1 MGGRDPVTIVG
12 PPEDV
17 WLTATMLARFAPL
30 SGARLQVLETASM
43 VKDHETVI
51 ARPEMVRTHVS
62 IGLNPKSL
70 GARPVQSWTGPG
82 EKVMPLTPIGQAYK
96 GVSFLAIHHRAQ
108 EELGETRPFTKFA
121 SSKASGAFAIEIG
134 PYARAMK
141 AIATKVGVASCTEA
155 KGRVLISD
163 PSFRGAEKSRVIGA
177 AAIELKSSPT
187 LRLQAVHKS
196 VLALIECWPWRE
208 SDRGLSDKEYHRR
221 LGGIVDSMTDMQTL
235 LWEGDRASQTS
246 SQLQH
251 RIEVWRNIGRIA
263 PMDDDQFQAQEWM
276 AALLQVGIT
285 PQNVGRL
292 ARSLTHAEIAAHL
305 DACVTKEVANVG

>member
-1 MGGRDPVTIVG
+1 MGDRDPVTIVG
-12 PPEDV
+12 PPEDA
-17 WLTATMLARFAPL
+17 WLTATMLARFASL
-30 SGARLQVLETASM
+30 SGARLQVLETPST

-62 IGLNPKSL
+62 VGLNPKSL
-70 GARPVQSWTGPG
+70 GARPVQSWTGPS
-82 EKVMPLTPIGQAYK
+82 EQLMPLTPIGQVYK

-108 EELGETRPFTKFA
+108 KELGETRPFTKFA
-121 SSKASGAFAIEIG
+121 SSNASGAFAIEIG
-134 PYARAMK
+134 LYVRALK
-141 AIATKVGVASCTEA
+141 AIATKVGVSSCAEA
-155 KGRVLISD
+155 EGHVLISD

-177 AAIELKSSPT
+177 AAMELKPSPT
-187 LRLQAVHKS
+187 LRLQAVHQS
-196 VLALIECWPWRE
+196 VLALIECWTWRE

-235 LWEGDRASQTS
+235 LWEGDRASRAS
-246 SQLQH
+246 NRLQH

-276 AALLQVGIT
+276 AALLQADII

-292 ARSLTHAEIAAHL
+292 SRSLTHAEIAAHL
-305 DACVTKEVANVG
+305 DACATEELANVG